1 MIKWQSS
8 TNPAPGPKGLPL
20 VGSSLD
26 FRKDALGFLSSSCKS
41 YGGIYSFYMTTP
53 VGRLLTHVIQK
64 PEHVQ
69 HVLKDRYQS
78 YRKAGTYTKHMRGI
92 IGNGLLT
99 SEGEFWRKHRR
110 IAQPAFHR
118 KSIDRL
124 GSVMVE
130 TTESMLHRSWES
142 KVRERQPVD
151 VYSEMTGLTL
161 NIVGR
166 SLFAADLARETSG
179 IKEAVSFLLRY
190 TDQRVRAIVRMPER
204 LPTPSRRR
212 YEESLATLD
221 EVIYRIIGESRASE
235 AAGDANG
242 NIPNLISTL
251 SAVRDEDTGEGMS
264 EREIRDEVLTLL
276 VAGHETTASALSWT
290 FYLISEHP
298 GVYQRLSAELAE
310 VLSGRAPT
318 ADDFTRL
325 SYTQMVFKEAMRLYP
340 PVWGIPRIAVEDD
353 EIGGYLIPEESRVL
367 VSPYLAHRD
376 PEMWNDP
383 EAFDPERFTPANERA
398 RPRFAYFPFGGGPRQ
413 CMGNNFA
420 LMEGVMVLAT
430 VAQKYRPKPAPG
442 SEVRAEVAMTLRP
455 RGELPLVFEHY
466 EAT

>member
-8 TNPAPGPKGLPL
+8 TNPAPGPKGRPV

-26 FRKDALGFLSSSCKS
+26 FRKDALGFLSSAREN
-41 YGGIYSFYMTTP
+41 YGGIYSFYLTTP

-64 PEHVQ
+64 PDHVR
-69 HVLKDRYQS
+69 HVLQDHYQS

-92 IGNGLLT
+92 VGNGLLT

-118 KSIDRL
+118 KSINHL

-130 TTESMLHRSWES
+130 TTEEMLRKGWES

-151 VYSEMTGLTL
+151 VCSEMTALAL
-161 NIVGR
+161 NIAGK
-166 SLFAADLARETSG
+166 SLFATDLSQETSG

-212 YEESLATLD
+212 YQESLATLD
-221 EVIYRIIGESRASE
+221 ELIYRIIGESRES
-235 AAGDANG
+235 GANG
-242 NIPNLISTL
+242 TIPNLISTL
-251 SAVRDEDTGEGMS
+251 SAVSDEDTGEGMS

-298 GVYQRLSAELAE
+298 EVYEQLSTELSA
-310 VLSGRAPT
+310 VLGGRAPT
-318 ADDFTRL
+318 ADDFPNL
-325 SYTQMVFKEAMRLYP
+325 PYTQMVFKEALRLYP
-340 PVWGIPRIAVEDD
+340 PVWGVPRIAVEDD
-353 EIGGYLIPEESRVL
+353 EIGGYVIPEESRVL

-383 EAFDPERFTPANERA
+383 EAFDPDRFSAANEQA

-430 VAQKYRPKPAPG
+430 VAQKYRPQPVPG
-442 SEVRAEVAMTLRP
+442 SDVSAEVAMTLRP
-455 RGELPLVFEHY
+455 RGELPLLFERV
-466 EAT
+466 EGA

>member
-1 MIKWQSS
+1 MIKWQNS
-8 TNPAPGPKGLPL
+8 TNPAPGPKGCPL
-20 VGSSLD
+20 VGSSLE
-26 FRKDALGFLSSSCKS
+26 FRKDALGFLSNSRKS
-41 YGGIYSFYMTTP
+41 YGSIYSFYMTTP
-53 VGRLLTHVIQK
+53 VGRLLTHVVQK

-69 HVLKDRYQS
+69 HVLKARYQS

-130 TTESMLHRSWES
+130 TTEAMLRRNWES
-142 KVRERQPVD
+142 KVHNRQPVD

-161 NIVGR
+161 NILGK
-166 SLFAADLARETSG
+166 SLFATDLSRETSG
-179 IKEAVSFLLRY
+179 IKEAVSYLLRY
-190 TDQRVRAIVRMPER
+190 TDQRVRAVVRMPER

-212 YEESLATLD
+212 YEDSLANLD
-221 EVIYRIIGESRASE
+221 ELIYRIISESRASE
-235 AAGDANG
+235 AASAGNGD
-242 NIPNLISTL
+242 IPNLISML
-251 SAVRDEDTGEGMS
+251 SGVRDEDTGEGMS

-290 FYLISEHP
+290 FYLVSQHP
-298 GVYQRLSAELAE
+298 DVYEQLATELSE
-310 VLSGRAPT
+310 VLDGRAPT
-318 ADDFTRL
+318 ANDFPHL
-325 SYTQMVFKEAMRLYP
+325 PYTQMVFKEAMRLYP

-353 EIGGYLIPEESRVL
+353 EIGGYLIPKESRVL

-376 PEMWNDP
+376 PEQWENP
-383 EAFDPERFTPANERA
+383 EAFEPDRFSQANEQA
-398 RPRFAYFPFGGGPRQ
+398 RPQFAYFPFGGGPRQ
-413 CMGNNFA
+413 CIGNNFA
-420 LMEGVMVLAT
+420 MMEGVMVLAT
-430 VAQKYRPKPAPG
+430 VAQKYRPQPAPG

-455 RGELPLVFEHY
+455 RGELPLLFERNGG
-466 EAT
+466 T